1 MKWWSLDRFTLKY
14 THMIVFGQ
22 LRSQTKERTRTI
34 SENPAHS
41 ILTPIG
47 CKAFKLIQD
56 RGICKLITYYES
68 WADLDKT
75 IGKAFS
81 LNKFTGDWKRVVRQK
96 ARPDFLKLPDKKH
109 DQTLEMSISG

>member
-1 MKWWSLDRFTLKY
+1 MVEFRPLHFEVVLIGVSASITIATLY
-14 THMIVFGQ
+14 T
-22 LRSQTKERTRTI
+22 
-34 SENPAHS
+34 ENPAHS

-68 WADLDKT
+68 WADLNKT

-81 LNKFTGDWKRVVRQK
+81 LNKFTGDWKRVAGQK
-96 ARPDFLKLPDKKH
+96 ARPDFLKLLDEKH
-109 DQTLEMSISG
+109 DQTLEMSVAGRKT